1 MKKLR
6 RIISMLMVLVLFI
19 GILPMNLGVVKAEA
33 ELDDSFKLKD
43 IRARVYDGDKWED
56 LTLTA
61 VVYNEEEKRD
71 DEFATEFRSDIS
83 KYRIYL
89 DPKYKKIQFNIKKNF
104 EGQKFRATYAND
116 NYKVDANDN
125 GDIVT
130 IRPGISV
137 LSVTDDNN
145 NYAGYL
151 VLINKIGN
159 GTIHELNV
167 TSGSAEFYEAYEGDL
182 VTIKA
187 DKSIFRGKVFDRW
200 VKVEDVDKII
210 ELEQDNDIIKELN
223 KTPTEL
229 RMPNYNLRVKP
240 IFKDSEVGDSSLRN
254 IILYGLEDE
263 VWKNQK
269 SKLVFDKE
277 EKTYTVNLGE
287 DFSKGYVYV
296 QFGESEQSISV
307 TLNDNVVASSKAYT
321 YNGYETE
328 KLELHNGE
336 NIFKITVTS
345 QDKKNTSVYTL
356 IVNRGEVKYNVSF
369 DAGEGSGEM
378 PDTEIEKGKEFELP
392 ENGFTAPDGQEF
404 KVWEVDGIEYPAKTK
419 IKIDKKT
426 IVKAIWKDIEYKVT
440 FNKTEGSGEM
450 NEKIV
455 KAGEK
460 YTLPENGF
468 TAPDNKEFVG
478 WKVGDDEKKP
488 GETITVNEDT
498 EVKALWKDIMLS
510 VSFKAGEGS
519 GSMESKKI
527 AKGSTYELPKCTF
540 TAPDNKEF
548 KSWSVDDKEKSVGE
562 EITIDGNIELTA
574 LWKEI
579 QVKVSFNAN
588 QGSGTMKDVLVN
600 KGSKYTLPACDFTA
614 PTNKEF
620 KAWEVNGKEKA
631 VGDVITI
638 NDNTEITATWRD
650 KPIEKYKVTLVANNG
665 TNETKEENIEKGKEY
680 TLPECKFTEPEN
692 KVFKAWQIA
701 DKEYKPQDKIKIDG
715 ETIVRAIWQVKSNKT
730 DPDKPNPGEEKPDED
745 NPGDKPNQDKPNQDK
760 PKPFEKHAI
769 NITPSP
775 YGEVIIDPPE
785 AKVGDKVTVRAIA
798 NYGYELLG
806 LSVHD
811 ASGKLLPIINGEFLM
826 PDGEVDIY
834 PIFREI
840 APYIEPETDDKAERE
855 EQKRRDRRNYYH
867 EEEKDEDEVKTI
879 DKAKEEKQK
888 ESKVLITIGSEIL
901 DKVDGGVRTL
911 KAMDTKPYIKGG
923 RTMLPLRY
931 ISEALGY
938 RVAWLSET
946 RTAVIM
952 DIGLRVEIPVDSNFI
967 IVNGVKYTSDVK
979 PEMRNN
985 RIMLPIANIAR
996 ALGLKDGKDIL
1007 WDEVNRQVTLTR
1019 NFNTK

>member
-137 LSVTDDNN
+137 LSVTVNN
-145 NYAGYL
+145 NNSAEYL

-187 DKSIFRGKVFDRW
+187 DKSIYRGKVFDRW

-296 QFGESEQSISV
+296 QFGGSEQSISV

-328 KLELHNGE
+328 KLELNDGK

-345 QDKKNTSVYTL
+345 QDKQNTSIYTL
-356 IVNRGEVKYNVSF
+356 IVNRGEVKYKVSF
-369 DAGEGSGEM
+369 DANNGSGEM

-468 TAPDNKEFVG
+468 TAPNNKEFVG

-510 VSFKAGEGS
+510 LSFKAGEGS

-540 TAPDNKEF
+540 TAP
-548 KSWSVDDKEKSVGE
+548 
-562 EITIDGNIELTA
+562 A
-574 LWKEI
+574 
-579 QVKVSFNAN
+579 
-588 QGSGTMKDVLVN
+588 
-600 KGSKYTLPACDFTA
+600 
-614 PTNKEF
+614 NKEF
-620 KAWEVNGKEKA
+620 KAWSVNGEEKA
-631 VGDVITI
+631 VGDLITI
-638 NDNTEITATWRD
+638 NEDTEIIATWQD
-650 KPIEKYKVTLVANNG
+650 KSIEKYKVTLVANNG
-665 TNETKEENIEKGKEY
+665 TNDTKVVEKEKGTEY
-680 TLPECKFTEPEN
+680 TLSECDFTAPEGQ
-692 KVFKAWQIA
+692 VFKAWKIG
-701 DKEYKPQDKIKIDG
+701 DKEYEPKTTIKIDK
-715 ETIVRAIWQVKSNKT
+715 ETEIKAIWQEN
-730 DPDKPNPGEEKPDED
+730 PDKPNP
-745 NPGDKPNQDKPNQDK
+745 DK
-760 PKPFEKHAI
+760 PKPSEKHSI

-775 YGEVIIDPPE
+775 YGKVIIDPSE
-785 AKVGDKVTVRAIA
+785 AKAGDKVTVRAIA
-798 NYGYELLG
+798 KYGYELVSLN
-806 LSVHD
+806 VRD
-811 ASGKLLPIINGEFLM
+811 ASGKLLPIINGEFIM
-826 PDGEVDIY
+826 SDGEVSIY

-840 APYIEPETDDKAERE
+840 APYIEPEIHDKTERE
-855 EQKRRDRRNYYH
+855 EQKRRHRRDYYH
-867 EEEKDEDEVKTI
+867 EEENDKDEVKTI
-879 DKAKEEKQK
+879 DKDKEEKQK

-901 DKVDGGVRTL
+901 DKVDNGVRTL

-931 ISEALGY
+931 IAEALGY

-967 IVNGVKYTSDVK
+967 IVNGIKYTSDVK

-1007 WDEVNRQVTLTR
+1007 WDEANRQVTLIR